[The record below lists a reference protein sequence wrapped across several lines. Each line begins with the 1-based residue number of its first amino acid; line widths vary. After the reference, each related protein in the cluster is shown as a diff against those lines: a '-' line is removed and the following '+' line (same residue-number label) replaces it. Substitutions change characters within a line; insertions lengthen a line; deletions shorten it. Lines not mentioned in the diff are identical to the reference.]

1 VRTRAKG
8 LEHLVGLVRQDAG
21 RIERFVVVSG
31 DAQDT
36 DHFLSML
43 DGVVPFTR
51 DDVWPFGPI
60 VGAHAGPGVI
70 GVCYI
75 TSA

>member
-1 VRTRAKG
+1 M
-8 LEHLVGLVRQDAG
+8 VRQDAD
-21 RIERFVVVSG
+21 RIERFVIVSG
-31 DAQDT
+31 QAQDE
-36 DHFLSML
+36 DQLLSML
-43 DGVVPFTR
+43 DGVVPVTR
-51 DDVWPFGPI
+51 NDVWPFGPI